1 MITFFNNSSTNNIK
15 NIEFTAQSAEDWVKQ
30 NSKKFDSIIIDPPR
44 AGLAPSVIEHL
55 LFLNP
60 KKIVYVSCNP
70 STLARDLKIMT
81 QDKQYAVKKICPVDM
96 FPQTYHIETVV
107 LLEK

>member
-1 MITFFNNSSTNNIK
+1 M
-15 NIEFTAQSAEDWVKQ
+15 EPV
-30 NSKKFDSIIIDPPR
+30 ID
-44 AGLAPSVIEHL
+44 HL

-70 STLARDLKIMT
+70 STLARDLKLIT
-81 QDKQYAVKKICPVDM
+81 KDNVYKVEKVCPVDM

-107 LLEK
+107 LLKKVGK